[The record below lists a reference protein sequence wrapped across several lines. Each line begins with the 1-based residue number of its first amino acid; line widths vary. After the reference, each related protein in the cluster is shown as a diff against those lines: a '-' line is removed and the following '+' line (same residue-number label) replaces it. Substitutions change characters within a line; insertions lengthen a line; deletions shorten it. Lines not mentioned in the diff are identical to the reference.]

1 MNAMNWK
8 LAGLALTVLG
18 MAAPTTGAGGDDEGA
33 RYTFRHPP
41 VNSMGVRGMAELR
54 GKPVLIDFW
63 GTR

>member
-1 MNAMNWK
+1 MNATNWK
-8 LAGLALTVLG
+8 LAGLALLLLG
-18 MAAPTTGAGGDDEGA
+18 TATWTTAAGGDDEGA
-33 RYTFRHPP
+33 RYTFRRAP